1 MNRDDDGNESLG
13 HYEPPPLFKGGQ
25 GRSDGELC
33 DWANTLATFM
43 RYALMAAAIV
53 AIALIAVGVI

>member
-13 HYEPPPLFKGGQ
+13 HYEPTPLVKGGQ